1 MEKLEYNVG
10 QLDQQ
15 IREQANVDV
24 VSPSIGIDSSS
35 TVPPATDTTSADNN
49 NIISQNNELP
59 PLPPFA
65 PQLELLV
72 REHR

>member
-49 NIISQNNELP
+49 NTSQNTELP

>member
-10 QLDQQ
+10 QLEQQ
-15 IREQANVDV
+15 IREQTNVD
-24 VSPSIGIDSSS
+24 SPSIGTDSSS